1 MSLNRLMAPVS
12 RNAHLFAR
20 QELLAVALML
30 SLACP
35 ALAEDIPRDEGGFS
49 EYVAS
54 RVNAEIPD
62 AHVIVKDPMVL
73 QLGGIQANLGRSF
86 GFCRRNPNG
95 CEMEVSGLVKAIAET
110 YRAQNAPITRDS
122 IRVVVRTADYVEQIQ
137 SSLGPGAPTLLPAPF
152 VQGLVLLPVVDTPT
166 TFVFL
171 NTDTLK
177 NLGLTKDEAQQLAL
191 KNTRAALESKPL
203 MDVAK
208 SAGPGRIGQLIG
220 DFSYPSRLALFDTW
234 APLAKA
240 QGGKLIVVAPATDTV
255 LYSSDDS
262 RAAIDALRA
271 MARHLMAQAP
281 HPLSDI
287 LLRWTPIG
295 WQVVP

>member
-1 MSLNRLMAPVS
+1 MAPSS
-12 RNAHLFAR
+12 RNSERVITKAM
-20 QELLAVALML
+20 LAAALTL
-30 SLACP
+30 SLACR
-35 ALAEDIPRDEGGFS
+35 ALAQDIPQDEAGFTQ
-49 EYVAS
+49 YVAS
-54 RVNAEIPD
+54 RVQGEIPD
-62 AHVIVKDPMVL
+62 AHVVVKDPLAL

-86 GFCRRNPNG
+86 GFCKHNPDR
-95 CEMEVSGLVKAIAET
+95 CAMEVSGLVKAIAET

-122 IRVVVRTADYVEQIQ
+122 IRVVVRTAAYVEQVQ
-137 SSLGPGAPTLLPAPF
+137 NSLGPGAPTLLPTPF
-152 VQGLVLLPVVDTPT
+152 VSGLVLLPVVDTPT

-171 NTDTLK
+171 NTDSLK
-177 NLGLTKDEAQQLAL
+177 KLGLTKEEAQQIAL
-191 KNTRAALESKPL
+191 TNTRAALASKPL
-203 MDVAK
+203 MDVATV
-208 SAGPGRIGQLIG
+208 AAAGRIGQLIG

-271 MARHLMAQAP
+271 MARHLMTQAP

-287 LLRWTPIG
+287 VLRWMPTG

>member
-1 MSLNRLMAPVS
+1 MAPSS
-12 RNAHLFAR
+12 RNSER
-20 QELLAVALML
+20 IIQKTLLAATLVL
-30 SLACP
+30 SLASP
-35 ALAEDIPRDEGGFS
+35 ALAEDIPRDEVGFS
-49 EYVAS
+49 DYVAS
-54 RVNAEIPD
+54 RVNAELPD
-62 AHVIVKDPMVL
+62 AHAVVKDPLVL

-86 GFCRRNPNG
+86 GYCKRNPDG
-95 CEMEVSGLVKAIAET
+95 CAMEVSGIVKAIAET

-122 IRVVVRTADYVEQIQ
+122 IRVVVRTAAYVEQVQ
-137 SSLGPGAPTLLPAPF
+137 SSLGAAAPTLLPTPF
-152 VQGLVLLPVVDTPT
+152 VSGLVLLPVVDTPT

-171 NTDTLK
+171 NTDTLRK
-177 NLGLTKDEAQQLAL
+177 LGLTKTEAQQLAL
-191 KNTRAALESKPL
+191 TNTRAALESKPL

-208 SAGPGRIGQLIG
+208 VAGPGRIGQLIG
-220 DFSYPSRLALFDTW
+220 DFFYPSRLALFDTW

-271 MARHLMAQAP
+271 MARHLMTQAP

-287 LLRWTPIG
+287 LLRWTPTG